1 MPKRPELYK
10 EPGHFFSPVGDP
22 AELRRYWTSDHRAA
36 QTARVD
42 ALLDYR
48 AMTRLWEQ
56 IAPSVLPFPLTL
68 TEGWRYYG
76 INSEFMYYDASIL
89 SAMLAHLNPRRIVE
103 IGAGYSSAAMFDT
116 VDRMAAPRLESFTT
130 IDPDLTRFRRLNP
143 PAMANGIEAMVQ
155 TVPMSVFTNLEAGDL
170 LFVDSSHVLKTGSDV
185 HFEYLHI
192 LPALKPG
199 VIVQIHDIYYP
210 FEYPRRWVLHH
221 NRSWN
226 ELYLV
231 DMMLSHGDRYEVLF
245 FNDAMLQR
253 DALRPHPM
261 FDLFE
266 AAQANQRQG
275 VNGSIWLRK
284 R

>member
-1 MPKRPELYK
+1 MSKSELYK
-10 EPGHFFSPVGDP
+10 APGHFYSPIGDP
-22 AELRRYWTSDHRAA
+22 AGLREYWTSAHRAA

-42 ALLDYR
+42 ALLDYP
-48 AMTRLWEQ
+48 AMADLWGR
-56 IAPSVLPFPLTL
+56 IWPSVLPFPLTR
-68 TEGWRYYG
+68 TPGWRYYG
-76 INSEFMYYDASIL
+76 INTEFMYYDAGIL

-103 IGAGYSSAAMFDT
+103 IGAGYSSAVMFDT
-116 VDRMAAPRLESFTT
+116 VERMAAPRLESFVT
-130 IDPDLTRFRRLNP
+130 IDPDLTRFRSLNP
-143 PAMANGIEAMVQ
+143 PAMAEGIEAAVQ
-155 TVPMSVFTNLEAGDL
+155 TVPLSLFTDLAAGDV

-199 VIVQIHDIYYP
+199 VIVHIHDIFYP
-210 FEYPRRWVLHH
+210 FEYPRRWVIQQ

-226 ELYLV
+226 EIYLV

-253 DALRPHPM
+253 GALRPHPM
-261 FDLFE
+261 FERFE
-266 AAQANQRQG
+266 AARTNPRQS